1 MVGSVVLVDAFC
13 ESMIVRDGVEL
24 RRNNKQGEKWSVE
37 EPGADQIAVKFRE
50 PKDFVR

>member
-24 RRNNKQGEKWSVE
+24 GRNKQGEKWSAE
-37 EPGADQIAVKFRE
+37 EPGADKIAVKFRE